1 MWKGSRHPAT
11 KKARMAGTAINHPI
25 ERGSPL
31 QLGASSPVRSASTHC
46 GRSRRSGL
54 QAVIALVCLLA
65 GTLAWAG
72 VADNSSRYGYG
83 VRSEGSES
91 PSNGY
96 YAALRESSVA
106 RQIASLERFLSFG
119 ANGPLARSALELLA
133 WDYLQVDAPAR
144 AVRPANMLL
153 AIDSENA
160 LALAVLV
167 DPRVGSTGDAQDRF
181 RLAGE
186 GVAGFRRLLK
196 PAGMR
201 NEEFIR
207 LQRHVLSTLEGEA
220 GLGYLEQKDYP
231 TAQQYLRQAV
241 TGAPNNGRYVYGL
254 ALAMLGQN
262 PPQNEGYWYLARA
275 VNLSR
280 RTPQGAAIAEFARR
294 QYVGAGGSED
304 NWERFLAV
312 TTASTFATTN
322 AGRASAPRTLNR
334 QTEQSSLGVTRSQP
348 GASQTIPRP
357 PDAHAGPSG
366 TVQTASL
373 TAPTT
378 GSKTEAAP
386 STGLQLPPIRKHVF
400 IPRDSPLSLGILI
413 QKSRLTAEDRSAI
426 VFALSDLVR
435 HLRQDDEVF
444 VMGFSNELEFEQDLT
459 RNNKLLEEAIANIKP
474 QSGAALLDAV
484 AFAAGHLDRIAK
496 NRSRVLLVIS
506 DGHDAAAHV
515 SEAEING
522 VLGRVR
528 VDCIGIDVDDTAGMN
543 LLQSLAAESGGQS
556 SFASGPREFRT
567 ATWEFAKSMGIEF
580 PY

>member
-1 MWKGSRHPAT
+1 MERQSSPRY
-11 KKARMAGTAINHPI
+11 KK
-25 ERGSPL
+25 
-31 QLGASSPVRSASTHC
+31 GASHGGSNDPYRARLAAPAWCEQPGAIRFHALRPVEAIR
-46 GRSRRSGL
+46 
-54 QAVIALVCLLA
+54 LA
-65 GTLAWAG
+65 GGDRAGMLTGRHAGLGRGGRQFIPIRVRGAQRGLREPLERVLCGPAGEQCCAANRLSGTFSQLRGEWSAGEVRARVAG
-72 VADNSSRYGYG
+72 VG
-83 VRSEGSES
+83 
-91 PSNGY
+91 
-96 YAALRESSVA
+96 L
-106 RQIASLERFLSFG
+106 
-119 ANGPLARSALELLA
+119 
-133 WDYLQVDAPAR
+133 LQVDAPAR

-373 TAPTT
+373 TAPAT

-386 STGLQLPPIRKHVF
+386 ARDCNFRRSVSTSSFL
-400 IPRDSPLSLGILI
+400 
-413 QKSRLTAEDRSAI
+413 AI
-426 VFALSDLVR
+426 VR
-435 HLRQDDEVF
+435 YRW
-444 VMGFSNELEFEQDLT
+444 
-459 RNNKLLEEAIANIKP
+459 
-474 QSGAALLDAV
+474 
-484 AFAAGHLDRIAK
+484 
-496 NRSRVLLVIS
+496 
-506 DGHDAAAHV
+506 
-515 SEAEING
+515 
-522 VLGRVR
+522 
-528 VDCIGIDVDDTAGMN
+528 
-543 LLQSLAAESGGQS
+543 ES
-556 SFASGPREFRT
+556 
-567 ATWEFAKSMGIEF
+567 
-580 PY
+580 